1 MFEVRC
7 LMRGPKKTLPE
18 IVRNRLANVLCGRI
32 TSGILFNMITKSLK
46 VCFVTLLV
54 SAVAVWASE
63 PAGPARIQGLVTDSA
78 SKPIAGAEVHITAK
92 DGSGLEKVVRTDSD
106 GHYGV
111 SKLPVTGYQ
120 VVLFVNRQIKASINN
135 TNVFSDKPTQL
146 DFKLT
151 GKLAANTP
159 KKHTHMV
166 YVPSETGSNLSGH
179 WVEVDDA
186 PGSSAAATQ
195 TGHVDR
201 ASGAA
206 LRQLTAGAT
215 VQLTRD

>member
-1 MFEVRC
+1 MTIKA
-7 LMRGPKKTLPE
+7 LQ
-18 IVRNRLANVLCGRI
+18 I
-32 TSGILFNMITKSLK
+32 
-46 VCFVTLLV
+46 CFITLLV
-54 SAVAVWASE
+54 SGVGAWASD
-63 PAGPARIQGLVTDSA
+63 PTGPARIQGIVKDSSA
-78 SKPIAGAEVHITAK
+78 NPVAGAEVHIKAK

-111 SKLPVTGYQ
+111 SKLPVTDYE

-135 TNVFSDKPTQL
+135 TKVFSGKPTQL

-151 GKLAANTP
+151 GKVAANTSQ

-179 WVEVDDA
+179 WVEVDDTA
-186 PGSSAAATQ
+186 GSSAAATAG
-195 TGHVDR
+195 TGAVDH

-206 LRQLTAGAT
+206 LRQMTGSQGG
-215 VQLTRD
+215 VGSGGH

>member
-1 MFEVRC
+1 M
-7 LMRGPKKTLPE
+7 
-18 IVRNRLANVLCGRI
+18 N
-32 TSGILFNMITKSLK
+32 TKSLNI
-46 VCFVTLLV
+46 CLVTLLV
-54 SAVAVWASE
+54 PAMAAWASK
-63 PAGPARIQGLVTDSA
+63 PVGPARIQGLVKDAA
-78 SKPIAGAEVHITAK
+78 SKPIAGAELHITAK

-111 SKLPVTGYQ
+111 SNLPVTGYQ
-120 VVLFVNRQIKASINN
+120 VALFVNGQIKASINN

-151 GKLAANTP
+151 GKLAANP

-166 YVPSETGSNLSGH
+166 YVPAETGSHLSGR
-179 WVEVDDA
+179 WVEVDDG

-195 TGHVDR
+195 TGRIDH

-206 LRQLTAGAT
+206 LRQLTGRT
-215 VQLTRD
+215 NPVGIELSN

>member
-1 MFEVRC
+1 MSCADGLLRVVFF
-7 LMRGPKKTLPE
+7 MT
-18 IVRNRLANVLCGRI
+18 
-32 TSGILFNMITKSLK
+32 TKSLNI
-46 VCFVTLLV
+46 CFGTFLV
-54 SAVAVWASE
+54 SAVAAWASE
-63 PAGPARIQGLVTDSA
+63 PAGPAKIQGLVKDSA

-92 DGSGLEKVVRTDSD
+92 DGSGHEKVVRTDSD
-106 GHYGV
+106 GRYEAR
-111 SKLPVTGYQ
+111 KLPVTGYQ
-120 VVLFVNRQIKASINN
+120 VVLFVNGQIKASINN

-151 GKLAANTP
+151 GKLAFNTP

-166 YVPSETGSNLSGH
+166 YVPAETGSNLSGH

-186 PGSSAAATQ
+186 PGSSVAATQ
-195 TGHVDR
+195 TGHVDH

-206 LRQLTAGAT
+206 LRQLSAGAT